1 MSQLISAGFA
11 VVGFAH
17 GWAGSWLSGCRTQRK
32 KTVAKK
38 KVSQSE
44 GQAGVVTCKR
54 ADYL

>member
-1 MSQLISAGFA
+1 MAGLALGSQ
-11 VVGFAH
+11 
-17 GWAGSWLSGCRTQRK
+17 GCRTQSK